1 MGKVI
6 RVTPEELETS
16 STKLGEYSETYL
28 QISNQLMMQA
38 ETMSQAWEGDDN
50 LAFVNQIKGFTE
62 ELKMM
67 SDKLKTASDVLL
79 QQKNNYSTRQ
89 QNNIDQVKQLAN

>member
-6 RVTPEELETS
+6 RVTPEELETA

-50 LAFVNQIKGFTE
+50 IAFVNQIKGFTE

>member
-6 RVTPEELETS
+6 RVTPEELES
-16 STKLGEYSETYL
+16 ASTKLSEYSETYL
-28 QISNQLMMQA
+28 QISNQLMLQA
-38 ETMSQAWEGDDN
+38 ETMSQAWEGEDN
-50 LAFVNQIKGFTE
+50 IAFVNQIKGFTE

-67 SDKLKTASDVLL
+67 SDKLKTSSDVLL
-79 QQKNNYSTRQ
+79 QQKNNYATRQ